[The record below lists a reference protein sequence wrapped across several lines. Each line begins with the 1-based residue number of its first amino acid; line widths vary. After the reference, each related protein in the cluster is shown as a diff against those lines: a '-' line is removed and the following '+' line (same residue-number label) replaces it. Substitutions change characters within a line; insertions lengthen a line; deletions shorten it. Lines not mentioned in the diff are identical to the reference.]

1 MCQRFE
7 PYGLMVD
14 LRFCDSVGLCFGHF
28 GPKEISAR
36 KNDVF
41 SQLNAPTHAPLIC
54 QLSSIHSF
62 KNSPSSLLAGRFGGC
77 LHQEK
82 CGTGRLV
89 DWT

>member
-1 MCQRFE
+1 MDLWLICVFVILLGYALGTLDQRKFLQE
-7 PYGLMVD
+7 
-14 LRFCDSVGLCFGHF
+14 
-28 GPKEISAR
+28 

-41 SQLNAPTHAPLIC
+41 PQLNAPTHAPLIC